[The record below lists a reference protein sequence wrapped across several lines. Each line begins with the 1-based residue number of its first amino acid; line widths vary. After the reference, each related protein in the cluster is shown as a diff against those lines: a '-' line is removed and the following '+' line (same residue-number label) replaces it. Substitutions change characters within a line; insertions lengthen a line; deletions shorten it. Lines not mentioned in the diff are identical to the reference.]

1 MFFCCSREVEREA
14 TDGEGK
20 KHSCGRGRFLLVG
33 SFINKK
39 KIQFWISNR
48 PLLLLPP
55 PPPPHPTCAFQYN
68 HDMVKRNT
76 PATLK
81 KKRNEID
88 SSTERA
94 ALKERRELCY
104 HPSTHTRHLLLVMLC
119 MKRSRKGGDHIWDE
133 EEEWNFWFV
142 MEKKKSCA
150 TEAGYMPFSS
160 QSSSKTNGH
169 RGVFFNENKKKMH
182 SLAFVQEK
190 SSSFLFLL
198 HAAWVAAAAVTWMN
212 QLPCKGSW
220 WVVSSPSKALIWIR
234 LLRLLLLVFALLF
247 LWLWLKRAGR
257 IPIKSLSSKQQ
268 QQQ

>member
-1 MFFCCSREVEREA
+1 M
-14 TDGEGK
+14 
-20 KHSCGRGRFLLVG
+20 
-33 SFINKK
+33 
-39 KIQFWISNR
+39 
-48 PLLLLPP
+48 LPP
-55 PPPPHPTCAFQYN
+55 LY
-68 HDMVKRNT
+68 
-76 PATLK
+76 
-81 KKRNEID
+81 
-88 SSTERA
+88 
-94 ALKERRELCY
+94 
-104 HPSTHTRHLLLVMLC
+104 THRHLLLVMLC

-160 QSSSKTNGH
+160 QSSKTNGH

-198 HAAWVAAAAVTWMN
+198 HAAWVAAAAAAAAAVTWMN

-268 QQQ
+268 QQQQQQ